1 MLKSYAML
9 VGSGVIIP
17 RSMHVYGDETYKQ
30 YTDGEC
36 DIKTLVKVNRA
47 ILEFLDLK
55 EANKQSHVQQQRN
68 TLHLKE
74 EYLINAT
81 CKHDNYDEKLKK
93 FKENMKLM
101 SENLFQTSNTR
112 PFEEYKNYS
121 KNSELLTPE

>member
-1 MLKSYAML
+1 MLKSYAVL
-9 VGSGVIIP
+9 VGSGAIIP
-17 RSMHVYGDETYKQ
+17 RTMHVYGDKTYKQ

-47 ILEFLDLK
+47 IL
-55 EANKQSHVQQQRN
+55 
-68 TLHLKE
+68 T
-74 EYLINAT
+74 NARYT
-81 CKHDNYDEKLKK
+81 PDKYDEKLKK